1 MKTGFVT
8 DSNSD
13 LPADLAQRFG
23 IQVIP
28 SMLVIEGRQYADGA
42 GISRDDFY
50 ARLPGMKV
58 FPTTA
63 APSIGE
69 FSMRY
74 QKLFDAGAGHIL
86 AIHSAARL
94 TSICDTARQAGQ
106 DFPERVSVVD
116 SGSLSLGVGFQVL
129 AAAEAAESGADL
141 PTVLELMADMRLRL
155 KVFAALDTMDFLR
168 RSGRVPAVITHL
180 GGALSI
186 KPIVELADG
195 QVKPVG
201 VVRTTSQADEYMA
214 SLLGAKMPL
223 ERLAILHTGAEARA
237 RGFLARIMEQSRRDL
252 PRDILMVNV
261 STVIGAHVG
270 PNGLGFAAVS
280 AG

>member
-1 MKTGFVT
+1 MKIGFVT

-28 SMLVIEGRQYADGA
+28 SMLVIEGRQYADGE

-74 QKLFDAGAGHIL
+74 QKLFDAGADHIL

-106 DFPERVSVVD
+106 DFPKLVSVVD

-141 PTVLELMADMRLRL
+141 QTVLDQMADMRRRL

-195 QVKPVG
+195 QVKPAG
-201 VVRTTSQADEYMA
+201 VVRTTSQADEHMA

-237 RGFLARIMEQSRRDL
+237 RGFLARIMERSRREL